1 MLYHRARTE
10 SVRDGGGEWSFR
22 KLFCLA
28 VLCLAVLGGACAW
41 LAVQYRT
48 ELGRGMEL
56 AADCQRLQAD
66 LEAREAA
73 LEEARDTIDL
83 MEKYSLLTPEGKP
96 PDYTQLYPELYA
108 ASWEGETASEGKV
121 VCLTFDDGPS
131 ANTDRILEV
140 LDEYGVKATFF
151 VVGKTGQ
158 EDQRRMRDIV
168 AAGHTL
174 AIHSW
179 SHDYGTIYASVESFL
194 EDFNRLYEWIY
205 EVTGVYPQVFRFP
218 GGSVNGYNR
227 GTYQEIIA
235 EMTRRG
241 FVYFD
246 WNASAQDATVKPLA
260 PEVIAENCLKGIG
273 KEEVVVLAHDS
284 AARSTTVDALPQII
298 EGYQAEGYT
307 FLPLDPGIEPVI
319 MGYRREK

>member
-1 MLYHRARTE
+1 MLYHGSRTQSAPRKGGAR
-10 SVRDGGGEWSFR
+10 SFR
-22 KLFCLA
+22 KLIWIS
-28 VLCLAVLGGACAW
+28 VLCLAALGGVCAW
-41 LAVQYRT
+41 LAVQYRA
-48 ELGRGMEL
+48 ELERGMAL
-56 AADCQRLQAD
+56 ADDRRRLQAD
-66 LEAREAA
+66 LEEREAA
-73 LEEARDTIDL
+73 LAEARETIGL
-83 MEKYSLLTPEGKP
+83 MEAYSLLTPEGTP
-96 PDYTQLYPELYA
+96 PDYTRLYPELYA
-108 ASWEGETASEGKV
+108 APWEGETVRGGKV

-179 SHDYGTIYASVESFL
+179 SHDYGTIYASVEGFL

-205 EVTGVYPQVFRFP
+205 EVTGIYPQIFRFP

-227 GTYQEIIA
+227 GIYQEIIA

-260 PEVIAENCLKGIG
+260 SDAIAANCLKGIG

-298 EGYQAEGYT
+298 EGYRAEGYA

-319 MGYRREK
+319 MGYPREK